1 MNLSISDL
9 FGQRG
14 RNDMAGE
21 AGKAHCYSLPLCT
34 SEILPS

>member
-14 RNDMAGE
+14 RNDTAGE